1 MVEKEENEEN
11 TPGREHA
18 SVRVLPSEPLKGGAR
33 SVTGVGRRDD
43 NDDDTALRRR
53 RRMPE
58 TSCLRPVRS
67 GGIVFRRCPMM
78 ARARENLCAVVA
90 ALFAGAEEKEE
101 TPVSYIRSSGSLTLT
116 PVQLNGYDGPAAAT
130 THQPP
135 AHKEPDGGDHHVA
148 ERERSPSVTSRGNWG
163 SKWEFL
169 LSCVG
174 LSVGIGNVWR
184 FPYLAYQNGG
194 GAFLIPYLIM
204 LALAG
209 KPMYFLELAFGQF
222 AGQGPLTIWACSPIC
237 KGVGAAMVCV
247 SMVVAVYY
255 NVIMAYTIYY
265 TASTFQ
271 AQVPWQRCDPLWAN
285 NTPCFVRSQNTSLI
299 NLNETKPSS
308 QVYWERYVLDI
319 SDGLDDLGGVKW
331 DLALC
336 LLLSWII
343 VVACLVKGIK
353 TSGKV
358 VYFAATFPYVI
369 LITLMITGLCQPGAI
384 NGVLY
389 FITPSF
395 ERLRDIKVWQAA
407 AGQMFF
413 SLSLSM
419 GGLIMY
425 SSYNKF
431 SNNVFRDA
439 MIVSVLDT
447 FTSIISGMVI
457 FSVLGAM
464 AHDLGNVDVKDVAQ
478 GGPGLA
484 FVAYP
489 EALTRLPVP
498 QLWSVLFFLM
508 LFILGLDSEFAI
520 LETFVTS
527 VCDQAPFLRRHK
539 WAFTIV
545 MGIVCFLLGL
555 PMVTRVIFIFSMV
568 DQGEPVKYGNYEYPP
583 WAIGIGWTITLFVML
598 QIPFWAIVAIY
609 RASGETLWEKV
620 RQASRPSKRWG
631 PSDPALK
638 EQWKAS
644 TGQTQ
649 PDVKVELKKFSQG
662 DISTDV
668 TGVENKAYV
677 ITEQDSH

>member
-1 MVEKEENEEN
+1 
-11 TPGREHA
+11 
-18 SVRVLPSEPLKGGAR
+18 
-33 SVTGVGRRDD
+33 
-43 NDDDTALRRR
+43 
-53 RRMPE
+53 
-58 TSCLRPVRS
+58 
-67 GGIVFRRCPMM
+67 M
-78 ARARENLCAVVA
+78 AN
-90 ALFAGAEEKEE
+90 K
-101 TPVSYIRSSGSLTLT
+101 SSGSLTLT

-209 KPMYFLELAFGQF
+209 RPMYFLELAFGQF

-413 SLSLSM
+413 SLGLSM

-555 PMVTRVIFIFSMV
+555 PMVTRGGQYIFEIVDRFGGSTTLTFIGLVEVISLIYIYGYSKFSDDVYFMLNRRLGWYWKVTWTVTSPLVLLVIFIFSMV

>member
-1 MVEKEENEEN
+1 
-11 TPGREHA
+11 
-18 SVRVLPSEPLKGGAR
+18 
-33 SVTGVGRRDD
+33 
-43 NDDDTALRRR
+43 
-53 RRMPE
+53 MP
-58 TSCLRPVRS
+58 T
-67 GGIVFRRCPMM
+67 
-78 ARARENLCAVVA
+78 
-90 ALFAGAEEKEE
+90 
-101 TPVSYIRSSGSLTLT
+101 SSGSLTLT

-555 PMVTRVIFIFSMV
+555 PMVTRGGQYIFEIVDRFGGSTTLTFIGLVEVISLIYIYGYSKFSDDVYFMLNRRLGWYWKVTWTVTSPLVLLVIFIFSMV

>member
-1 MVEKEENEEN
+1 
-11 TPGREHA
+11 
-18 SVRVLPSEPLKGGAR
+18 
-33 SVTGVGRRDD
+33 
-43 NDDDTALRRR
+43 
-53 RRMPE
+53 
-58 TSCLRPVRS
+58 
-67 GGIVFRRCPMM
+67 M
-78 ARARENLCAVVA
+78 A
-90 ALFAGAEEKEE
+90 KK
-101 TPVSYIRSSGSLTLT
+101 SSGSLTLT

-255 NVIMAYTIYY
+255 NVIMAYTLYY

-555 PMVTRVIFIFSMV
+555 PMVTRGGQYIFEIVDRFGGSTTLTFIGLVEVISLIYIYGYSKFSDDVYFMLNRRLGWYWKVTWTVTSPLVLLVIFIFSMV

>member
-1 MVEKEENEEN
+1 
-11 TPGREHA
+11 
-18 SVRVLPSEPLKGGAR
+18 
-33 SVTGVGRRDD
+33 
-43 NDDDTALRRR
+43 
-53 RRMPE
+53 
-58 TSCLRPVRS
+58 
-67 GGIVFRRCPMM
+67 M
-78 ARARENLCAVVA
+78 A
-90 ALFAGAEEKEE
+90 KK
-101 TPVSYIRSSGSLTLT
+101 SSGSLTLT

-209 KPMYFLELAFGQF
+209 RPMYFLELAFGQF

-255 NVIMAYTIYY
+255 NVIMAYTLYY

-555 PMVTRVIFIFSMV
+555 PMVTRGGQYIFEIVDRFGGSTTLTFIGLVEVISLIYIYGYSKFSDDVYFMLNRRLGWYWKVTWTVTSPLVLLVIFIFSMV

>member
-1 MVEKEENEEN
+1 MGTKIE
-11 TPGREHA
+11 
-18 SVRVLPSEPLKGGAR
+18 R
-33 SVTGVGRRDD
+33 SFSLCSS
-43 NDDDTALRRR
+43 TA
-53 RRMPE
+53 
-58 TSCLRPVRS
+58 
-67 GGIVFRRCPMM
+67 
-78 ARARENLCAVVA
+78 
-90 ALFAGAEEKEE
+90 AEEYRQLAGEA
-101 TPVSYIRSSGSLTLT
+101 TMPTSSGSLTLT
-116 PVQLNGYDGPAAAT
+116 PVHLNGYDAAPP
-130 THQPP
+130 HQPP
-135 AHKEPDGGDHHVA
+135 TVTPNKVQDDDDDPFAPPPPH
-148 ERERSPSVTSRGNWG
+148 RERSESVTSRGNWG
-163 SKWEFL
+163 SRWEFL

-222 AGQGPLTIWACSPIC
+222 AGQGPLTIWACAPIC
-237 KGVGAAMVCV
+237 KGVGFAMVCV

-271 AQVPWQRCDPLWAN
+271 SQVPWARCDPQWAN
-285 NTPCFVRSQNTSLI
+285 DTPCFVRSENTSGTD
-299 NLNETKPSS
+299 LNVTKPSS
-308 QVYWERYVLDI
+308 QVYWERYVLEI
-319 SDGLDDLGGVKW
+319 SDGLEDLGGVKW

-395 ERLRDIKVWQAA
+395 DRLLDIKVWQAA

-413 SLSLSM
+413 SLGLSM

-439 MIVSVLDT
+439 MVVSVLDT

-527 VCDQAPFLRRHK
+527 LCDQVPYLRKHK
-539 WAFTIV
+539 WQFTMA
-545 MGIVCFLLGL
+545 MGVVCFLLGL
-555 PMVTRVIFIFSMV
+555 PMVTRGGQYIFEIVDRFGGSTTLTFIGLVEVISLAYIYGYSRFSDDVYFMLNRRLGWYWKVTWTVTSPLVLLVIFIFSML
-568 DQGEPVKYGNYEYPP
+568 DQNEPVKYGSYEYPP

-598 QIPFWAIVAIY
+598 QIPFWAIVAVH
-609 RASGETLWEKV
+609 RAPGNTLMQKM
-620 RQASRPSKRWG
+620 RFACRPSKRWG
-631 PSDPALK
+631 PSKLSLHD
-638 EQWKAS
+638 QWKAA
-644 TGQTQ
+644 TGRAQT
-649 PDVKVELKKFSQG
+649 DVKVELKKFSQG
-662 DISTDV
+662 DASYSV
-668 TGVENKAYV
+668 NGVDNKAYV
-677 ITEQDSH
+677 ITERDAR

>member
-1 MVEKEENEEN
+1 MK
-11 TPGREHA
+11 
-18 SVRVLPSEPLKGGAR
+18 SK
-33 SVTGVGRRDD
+33 
-43 NDDDTALRRR
+43 
-53 RRMPE
+53 
-58 TSCLRPVRS
+58 
-67 GGIVFRRCPMM
+67 
-78 ARARENLCAVVA
+78 
-90 ALFAGAEEKEE
+90 
-101 TPVSYIRSSGSLTLT
+101 SSGSLTLT
-116 PVQLNGYDGPAAAT
+116 PVHLNGYDTAPP
-130 THQPP
+130 HQPP
-135 AHKEPDGGDHHVA
+135 TVTANKVQDGDDDDPFAPPPPH
-148 ERERSPSVTSRGNWG
+148 RERSESVTSRGNWG
-163 SKWEFL
+163 SRWEFL

-222 AGQGPLTIWACSPIC
+222 AGQGPLTIWACAPIC
-237 KGVGAAMVCV
+237 KGVGFAMVCV

-271 AQVPWQRCDPLWAN
+271 SQVPWARCDPRWAN
-285 NTPCFVRSQNTSLI
+285 DTPCFVRSENVRTLSSIRCLRLSQLMFSSTTPRTPPSRDTSDV

-308 QVYWERYVLDI
+308 QVYWERYVLEI
-319 SDGLDDLGGVKW
+319 SDGLEDLGGIKW

-369 LITLMITGLCQPGAI
+369 LITLMITGLCQPGAV

-395 ERLRDIKVWQAA
+395 DRLLDIKVWQAA

-439 MIVSVLDT
+439 MVVSVLDT

-527 VCDQAPFLRRHK
+527 ICDQAPFLRKHK
-539 WAFTIV
+539 WQFTMC
-545 MGIVCFLLGL
+545 MGVVCFLLGL
-555 PMVTRVIFIFSMV
+555 PMVTRGGQYIFEIVDRFGGSTTLTFIGLVEVISLVYIYGYSRFSDDVFFMLNRRLGWYWKVTWTVTSPLVLLVIFIFSML
-568 DQGEPVKYGNYEYPP
+568 DQNEPVKYGNYEYPP

-598 QIPFWAIVAIY
+598 QIPFWAIVAVH
-609 RASGETLWEKV
+609 RAPGSTLMQKM
-620 RQASRPSKRWG
+620 RCACRPSKHWG
-631 PSDPALK
+631 PSDTSLK
-638 EQWKAS
+638 DQWKAA
-644 TGQTQ
+644 TGRTQ
-649 PDVKVELKKFSQG
+649 PDVKVELKKFSQA
-662 DISTDV
+662 DACYSV
-668 TGVENKAYV
+668 NGVENKAYV
-677 ITEQDSH
+677 VTERDAR

>member
-1 MVEKEENEEN
+1 
-11 TPGREHA
+11 
-18 SVRVLPSEPLKGGAR
+18 
-33 SVTGVGRRDD
+33 
-43 NDDDTALRRR
+43 
-53 RRMPE
+53 
-58 TSCLRPVRS
+58 
-67 GGIVFRRCPMM
+67 M
-78 ARARENLCAVVA
+78 A
-90 ALFAGAEEKEE
+90 KK
-101 TPVSYIRSSGSLTLT
+101 SSGSLTLT

-209 KPMYFLELAFGQF
+209 RPMYFLELAFGQF

-255 NVIMAYTIYY
+255 NVIMAYTLYY

-413 SLSLSM
+413 SLGLSM

-555 PMVTRVIFIFSMV
+555 PMVTRGGQYIFEIVDRFGGSTTLTFIGLVEVISLIYIYGYSKFSDDVYFMLNRRLGWYWKVTWTVTSPLVLLVIFIFSMV

>member
-1 MVEKEENEEN
+1 MKQ
-11 TPGREHA
+11 
-18 SVRVLPSEPLKGGAR
+18 
-33 SVTGVGRRDD
+33 
-43 NDDDTALRRR
+43 
-53 RRMPE
+53 
-58 TSCLRPVRS
+58 
-67 GGIVFRRCPMM
+67 
-78 ARARENLCAVVA
+78 
-90 ALFAGAEEKEE
+90 
-101 TPVSYIRSSGSLTLT
+101 SSGSLTLT
-116 PVQLNGYDGPAAAT
+116 PVHLNGYDAAA
-130 THQPP
+130 HQQPP
-135 AHKEPDGGDHHVA
+135 TVTANKSQDGDDDEFAPHPPP
-148 ERERSPSVTSRGNWG
+148 RERAESVTSRGNWG
-163 SKWEFL
+163 SRWEFL

-222 AGQGPLTIWACSPIC
+222 SGRSPLTIWACAPIC
-237 KGVGAAMVCV
+237 KGVGFAMVCV

-271 AQVPWQRCDPLWAN
+271 SQVPWARCDPRWAN
-285 NTPCFVRSQNTSLI
+285 DTPCFVRSQNTSDV
-299 NLNETKPSS
+299 NLNVTKPSS
-308 QVYWERYVLDI
+308 QVYWERYVLEI
-319 SDGLDDLGGVKW
+319 SDGLEDLGGIKW

-395 ERLRDIKVWQAA
+395 ERLLDIKVWQAA

-527 VCDQAPFLRRHK
+527 VCDQAPYLRKRK

-555 PMVTRVIFIFSMV
+555 PMVTRGGQYIFEIVDRFGGSTTLTFIGLVEVISLIYIYGYSRFSDDVYFMLNRRLGWYWKVTWTVTSPLVLLVIFIFSML
-568 DQGEPVKYGNYEYPP
+568 DQNEPVKYGNYEYPP
-583 WAIGIGWTITLFVML
+583 WAIGIGWAITLFVML
-598 QIPFWAIVAIY
+598 QIPFWAIVAVH
-609 RASGETLWEKV
+609 RAPGNTLMQKM
-620 RQASRPSKRWG
+620 RHACRPSKHWG
-631 PSDPALK
+631 PSDASLK
-638 EQWKAS
+638 EQWKAA
-644 TGQTQ
+644 TGQAQ
-649 PDVKVELKKFSQG
+649 PAVKVELKKFSQA
-662 DISTDV
+662 DACYTV
-668 TGVENKAYV
+668 NGVENKAYV
-677 ITEQDSH
+677 VTERDAR

>member
-1 MVEKEENEEN
+1 M
-11 TPGREHA
+11 TCCSSPQ
-18 SVRVLPSEPLKGGAR
+18 S
-33 SVTGVGRRDD
+33 
-43 NDDDTALRRR
+43 
-53 RRMPE
+53 
-58 TSCLRPVRS
+58 
-67 GGIVFRRCPMM
+67 
-78 ARARENLCAVVA
+78 ARE
-90 ALFAGAEEKEE
+90 
-101 TPVSYIRSSGSLTLT
+101 SSGSLTLT

-209 KPMYFLELAFGQF
+209 RPMYFLELAFGQF

-555 PMVTRVIFIFSMV
+555 PMVTRGGQYIFEIVDRFGGSTTLTFIGLVEVISLIYIYGYSKFSDDVYFMLNRRLGWYWKVTWTVTSPLVLLVIFIFSMV

>member
-1 MVEKEENEEN
+1 
-11 TPGREHA
+11 
-18 SVRVLPSEPLKGGAR
+18 
-33 SVTGVGRRDD
+33 
-43 NDDDTALRRR
+43 
-53 RRMPE
+53 
-58 TSCLRPVRS
+58 
-67 GGIVFRRCPMM
+67 M
-78 ARARENLCAVVA
+78 AKKN
-90 ALFAGAEEKEE
+90 
-101 TPVSYIRSSGSLTLT
+101 SGSLTLT

-130 THQPP
+130 ALPPP
-135 AHKEPDGGDHHVA
+135 AHKEQDGGDHELA
-148 ERERSPSVTSRGNWG
+148 GRERSPSVTSRGNWG
-163 SKWEFL
+163 SRWEFL

-209 KPMYFLELAFGQF
+209 RPMYFLELAFGQF
-222 AGQGPLTIWACSPIC
+222 AGQGPLTIWACAPIC

-255 NVIMAYTIYY
+255 NVIMAYTLYY

-285 NTPCFVRSQNTSLI
+285 DTPCFVRSQNTSLI

-308 QVYWERYVLDI
+308 QVYWERYVLEL
-319 SDGLDDLGGVKW
+319 SDGLEDLGGVKW

-395 ERLRDIKVWQAA
+395 TKLLDIKVWQAA

-539 WAFTIV
+539 WAFTVV

-555 PMVTRVIFIFSMV
+555 PMVTRGGQYIFEIVDRFGGSTTLTFIGLVEVISLIYIYGYSKFSDDVFFMLNRRLGWYWKITWTVTSPVVLLVIFIFSMI
-568 DQGEPVKYGNYEYPP
+568 DQGEPVKYGKYEYPP

-609 RASGETLWEKV
+609 RASGETIWEKV

-649 PDVKVELKKFSQG
+649 PNVKVELKKFSQG
-662 DISTDV
+662 DISTDT

>member
-1 MVEKEENEEN
+1 MKQ
-11 TPGREHA
+11 
-18 SVRVLPSEPLKGGAR
+18 
-33 SVTGVGRRDD
+33 
-43 NDDDTALRRR
+43 
-53 RRMPE
+53 
-58 TSCLRPVRS
+58 
-67 GGIVFRRCPMM
+67 
-78 ARARENLCAVVA
+78 
-90 ALFAGAEEKEE
+90 
-101 TPVSYIRSSGSLTLT
+101 SSGSLTLT
-116 PVQLNGYDGPAAAT
+116 PVHLNGYDAAAQ
-130 THQPP
+130 HQPP
-135 AHKEPDGGDHHVA
+135 TVTANKGQDGDDDQFA
-148 ERERSPSVTSRGNWG
+148 PPAAPRERAESVTSRGNWG
-163 SKWEFL
+163 SRWEFL

-209 KPMYFLELAFGQF
+209 RPMYFLELAFGQF
-222 AGQGPLTIWACSPIC
+222 SGQSPLTIWACAPIC
-237 KGVGAAMVCV
+237 KGVGFAMVCV

-271 AQVPWQRCDPLWAN
+271 AQVPWARCDPLWAN
-285 NTPCFVRSQNTSLI
+285 DTPCFVRSENTSDV
-299 NLNETKPSS
+299 NLNVTKPSS
-308 QVYWERYVLDI
+308 QVYWERYVLELT
-319 SDGLDDLGGVKW
+319 DGLEDLGGVKW

-395 ERLRDIKVWQAA
+395 ERLLDIKVWQAA

-413 SLSLSM
+413 SLGLSM

-527 VCDQAPFLRRHK
+527 LCDQAPFLRKHK

-555 PMVTRVIFIFSMV
+555 PMVTRGGQYIFEIVDRFGGSTTLTFIGLVEVISLVYIYGYSRFSDDVYFMLNRRLGWYWKVTWTVTSPLVLLVIFIFSMV
-568 DQGEPVKYGNYEYPP
+568 DQNEPVKYGDYEYPP

-598 QIPFWAIVAIY
+598 QIPFWAIVAVY
-609 RASGETLWEKV
+609 RAPGNTLMQKM
-620 RQASRPSKRWG
+620 RHACRPSKHWG
-631 PSDPALK
+631 PSDASLK
-638 EQWKAS
+638 EQWKAA

-649 PDVKVELKKFSQG
+649 PDVKVELRKFSQA
-662 DISTDV
+662 DACYTV
-668 TGVENKAYV
+668 NGVENKAYV
-677 ITEQDSH
+677 VTERDAR

>member
-1 MVEKEENEEN
+1 
-11 TPGREHA
+11 
-18 SVRVLPSEPLKGGAR
+18 
-33 SVTGVGRRDD
+33 
-43 NDDDTALRRR
+43 
-53 RRMPE
+53 
-58 TSCLRPVRS
+58 
-67 GGIVFRRCPMM
+67 M
-78 ARARENLCAVVA
+78 A
-90 ALFAGAEEKEE
+90 KK
-101 TPVSYIRSSGSLTLT
+101 SSGSLTLT

-255 NVIMAYTIYY
+255 NVIMAYTLYY

-271 AQVPWQRCDPLWAN
+271 AQVPWQRCDPIWAN

-555 PMVTRVIFIFSMV
+555 PMVTRGGQYIFEIVDRFGGSTTLTFIGLVEVISLIYIYGYSKFSDDVYFMLNRRLGWYWKVTWTVTSPLVLLVIFIFSMV

>member
-1 MVEKEENEEN
+1 
-11 TPGREHA
+11 
-18 SVRVLPSEPLKGGAR
+18 
-33 SVTGVGRRDD
+33 
-43 NDDDTALRRR
+43 
-53 RRMPE
+53 
-58 TSCLRPVRS
+58 
-67 GGIVFRRCPMM
+67 M
-78 ARARENLCAVVA
+78 AN
-90 ALFAGAEEKEE
+90 K
-101 TPVSYIRSSGSLTLT
+101 SSGSLTLT

-209 KPMYFLELAFGQF
+209 RPMYFLELAFGQF

-555 PMVTRVIFIFSMV
+555 PMVTRGGQYIFEIVDRFGGSTTLTFIGLVEVISLIYIYGYSKFSDDVYFMLNRRLGWYWKVTWTVTSPLVLLVIFIFSMV

>member
-1 MVEKEENEEN
+1 MKQ
-11 TPGREHA
+11 
-18 SVRVLPSEPLKGGAR
+18 
-33 SVTGVGRRDD
+33 
-43 NDDDTALRRR
+43 
-53 RRMPE
+53 
-58 TSCLRPVRS
+58 
-67 GGIVFRRCPMM
+67 
-78 ARARENLCAVVA
+78 
-90 ALFAGAEEKEE
+90 
-101 TPVSYIRSSGSLTLT
+101 SSGSLTLT
-116 PVQLNGYDGPAAAT
+116 PVHLNGYDAAAHQQPT
-130 THQPP
+130 TVTANKSQDGDDDEFAPHPP
-135 AHKEPDGGDHHVA
+135 P
-148 ERERSPSVTSRGNWG
+148 RERAESVTSRGNWG
-163 SKWEFL
+163 SRWEFL

-222 AGQGPLTIWACSPIC
+222 SGRSPLTIWACAPIC
-237 KGVGAAMVCV
+237 KGVGFAMVCV

-271 AQVPWQRCDPLWAN
+271 SQVPWARCDPRWAN
-285 NTPCFVRSQNTSLI
+285 DTPCFVRSQNTSDV
-299 NLNETKPSS
+299 NLNVTKPSS
-308 QVYWERYVLDI
+308 QVYWERYVLEI
-319 SDGLDDLGGVKW
+319 SDGLEDLGGVKW

-395 ERLRDIKVWQAA
+395 ERLLDIKVWQAA

-527 VCDQAPFLRRHK
+527 ICDQAPFLRKRK

-555 PMVTRVIFIFSMV
+555 PMVTRGGQYIFEIVDRFGGSTTLTFIGLVEVISLIYIYGYSRFSDDVYFMLNRRLGWYWKVTWTVTSPLVLLIIFIFSML
-568 DQGEPVKYGNYEYPP
+568 DQNEPVKYGDYEYPP

-598 QIPFWAIVAIY
+598 QIPFWAIVAVY
-609 RASGETLWEKV
+609 RAPGNTLMQKM
-620 RQASRPSKRWG
+620 RHACRPSKHWG
-631 PSDPALK
+631 PSDVSLK
-638 EQWKAS
+638 EQWKAA
-644 TGQTQ
+644 TGQAGQ
-649 PDVKVELKKFSQG
+649 AHPAVKVELKKFSQA
-662 DISTDV
+662 DACYTV
-668 TGVENKAYV
+668 NGVENKAYV
-677 ITEQDSH
+677 VTERDAR

>member
-1 MVEKEENEEN
+1 
-11 TPGREHA
+11 
-18 SVRVLPSEPLKGGAR
+18 
-33 SVTGVGRRDD
+33 
-43 NDDDTALRRR
+43 
-53 RRMPE
+53 
-58 TSCLRPVRS
+58 
-67 GGIVFRRCPMM
+67 M
-78 ARARENLCAVVA
+78 A
-90 ALFAGAEEKEE
+90 KK
-101 TPVSYIRSSGSLTLT
+101 SSGSLTLT

-555 PMVTRVIFIFSMV
+555 PMVTRGGQYIFEIVDRFGGSTTLTFIGLVEVISLIYIYGYSKFSDDVYFMLNRRLGWYWKVTWTVTSPLVLLVIFIFSMV